1 METMKAHWTEN
12 STADFVYRIAS
23 DFIMQLEKRL
33 EVQPMSQKE
42 LADKLNVT
50 IGRVSQ
56 VFNNPGNL
64 TLRNF
69 VQYSRALG
77 MKVAVVAYDD
87 DDPQNQ
93 SGPVNSDIFTRCWV
107 RAGRPHDFFDLAASA
122 RPVVQFAGGYVLA
135 LNNVSEVTF
144 TTCGPMPTER
154 NSSLVIQEHADTASK
169 PKTAA
174 TNETLRPAYA

>member
-1 METMKAHWTEN
+1 METMKPHWTES
-12 STADFVYRIAS
+12 STADFVYRISS

-33 EVQPMSQKE
+33 ELQPMSQRE
-42 LADKLNVT
+42 LAEKLNVT

-87 DDPQNQ
+87 DDPHNEG
-93 SGPVNSDIFTRCWV
+93 GPVNSNIFTKCWE
-107 RAGRPHDFFDLAASA
+107 RAGRPHDFFDLAAS
-122 RPVVQFAGGYVLA
+122 RPIVRLTGGYA
-135 LNNVSEVTF
+135 LPAHTIDGMTF
-144 TTCGPMPTER
+144 ATWGPTPTGRIEA
-154 NSSLVIQEHADTASK
+154 LKIEK
-169 PKTAA
+169 
-174 TNETLRPAYA
+174 

>member
-1 METMKAHWTEN
+1 METMKPHWTEN

-33 EVQPMSQKE
+33 ELQPMSQKE

-93 SGPVNSDIFTRCWV
+93 GGPVNSDIFTKCWE
-107 RAGRPHDFFDLAASA
+107 RAGRPHDFFDLAASV
-122 RPVVQFAGGYVLA
+122 RPVVQFAGGYVLTVRNMGE
-135 LNNVSEVTF
+135 LTF
-144 TTCGPMPTER
+144 ATAGPMPIEKN
-154 NSSLVIQEHADTASK
+154 NSFVIQTRADTASK
-169 PKTAA
+169 PETAA
-174 TNETLRPAYA
+174 TNERPLYA

>member
-1 METMKAHWTEN
+1 MKPHWTES

-33 EVQPMSQKE
+33 ELQPMSQKE

-87 DDPQNQ
+87 DDLQNQ
-93 SGPVNSDIFTRCWV
+93 SGPVNSDIFTKCWE

-122 RPVVQFAGGYVLA
+122 RPVVQFAGGYALA
-135 LNNVSEVTF
+135 LDNMGKLTL
-144 TTCGPMPTER
+144 TTCGPTPTEW
-154 NSSLVIQEHADTASK
+154 NSSFIIQTRADTASK

-174 TNETLRPAYA
+174 TNETLRQPYA

>member
-1 METMKAHWTEN
+1 MKRQRHWTES
-12 STADFVYRIAS
+12 STADFVYRISS

-33 EVQPMSQKE
+33 EVLPVSQKE
-42 LADKLNVT
+42 LADRLNVT

-93 SGPVNSDIFTRCWV
+93 NGPINSDVFTKCWE
-107 RAGRPHDFFDLAASA
+107 RAGRPHDFFDLA
-122 RPVVQFAGGYVLA
+122 
-135 LNNVSEVTF
+135 
-144 TTCGPMPTER
+144 PTPIE
-154 NSSLVIQEHADTASK
+154 
-169 PKTAA
+169 
-174 TNETLRPAYA
+174 